1 MTVDYF
7 LPFRITSSK
16 LTNFNL
22 KNFNSHANHH
32 YGNRKYRAKINF
44 TLKTVAQL

>member
-1 MTVDYF
+1 MTDDCF

-32 YGNRKYRAKINF
+32 SANRKYRAKINF
-44 TLKTVAQL
+44 ILKIAVL